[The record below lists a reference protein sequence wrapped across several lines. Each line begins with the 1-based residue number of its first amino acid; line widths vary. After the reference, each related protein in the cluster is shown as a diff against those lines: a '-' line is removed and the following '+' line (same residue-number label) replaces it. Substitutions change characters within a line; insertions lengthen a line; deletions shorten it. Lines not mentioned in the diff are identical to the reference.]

1 MSADSA
7 DAHTKKAQAVVSF
20 ELHHDV
26 LAFSLNPQLQL
37 IIKQFIQVSQNVQ
50 LVQD

>member
-1 MSADSA
+1 MQ
-7 DAHTKKAQAVVSF
+7 KARAVVSF
-20 ELHHDV
+20 ELHHGV
-26 LAFSLNPQLQL
+26 LEFSLNPQLKL